1 MFGMAESKLLFA
13 WKYRRILAQWRRNKI
28 ERRPLR
34 GGRPERRSGG
44 RVARGASEGCV
55 PACIRTR
62 FKTLNSRF
70 ISSRRLARASLIHS
84 DNFRDSR
91 QPPASSGMRLAV
103 SGDGGCGPYSQTGNH
118 HPSCRRHFAEWVPST
133 FPSHPGE
140 TYGLPAKRILSRPP
154 AHGTEGEDSEDV
166 LGGEDEDG
174 WTEDANASHR
184 ERGKTARGRVSL
196 SKDTDNRS
204 TLLSSP

>member
-1 MFGMAESKLLFA
+1 MLGREQAAFRLENIGGFSRSDGVIKS
-13 WKYRRILAQWRRNKI
+13 
-28 ERRPLR
+28 R
-34 GGRPERRSGG
+34 GGRFGEDVRREGQEEG
-44 RVARGASEGCV
+44 WRIQEGCV

-70 ISSRRLARASLIHS
+70 ISLRRLARASLIHS

-91 QPPASSGMRLAV
+91 QPPALSGMRLAV

-174 WTEDANASHR
+174 WTEDADASYR
-184 ERGKTARGRVSL
+184 EGGKTTRGRISL
-196 SKDTDNRS
+196 SKDMDNRS
-204 TLLSSP
+204 TLPSSS